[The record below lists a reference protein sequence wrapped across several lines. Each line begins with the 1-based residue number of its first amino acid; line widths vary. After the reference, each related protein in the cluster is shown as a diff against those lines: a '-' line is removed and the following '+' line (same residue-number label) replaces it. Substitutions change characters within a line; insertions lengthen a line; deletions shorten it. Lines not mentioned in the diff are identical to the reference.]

1 MIPHANNND
10 LPPSQ
15 RTHTSRRDFLRAS
28 TIAAGAAA
36 FGSLAL
42 ARSVHAAGDDTIR
55 IALVGC
61 GGRGTGAAA
70 NALATSS
77 GPIKLV
83 AMADV
88 FAERLK
94 NSHEQLK
101 KECGDKVDVPQDC
114 RFIGFDGYR
123 KAIACLRP
131 GDIVLLTTP
140 PAFRWVQFGHAIEKG
155 VNTFMEKPTT
165 VDGPTTRKMLA
176 LAEASQQKNL
186 KVGVGLMT
194 RHCPV
199 RRQLYERI
207 KEGQLGELLMMRT
220 YRMHGPAAFFLSD
233 PKPQGISDL
242 LYQVQRFH
250 SFIWASGGAY
260 SDFYIHNIDEC
271 CWMKDAWPVEAQ
283 ALGGRHFRGN
293 SVDQNF
299 DTYSVEY
306 TFADGAKL
314 FMYGRCIPGC
324 YDQFDSW
331 LHGTKGVASTT
342 GPGMYPARGQLYK
355 GHAPA
360 KSELLWKSSVREGNP
375 YQLEWDHLVEAVR
388 RDQPYNEAKRGAQ
401 ASLVSS
407 MGRMAAH
414 TGRRVTYD
422 QILNLDY
429 ELAPQVDQLAMD
441 SPAPLLAGP
450 DGKYP
455 VPQPG
460 IVTSRE
466 Y

>member
-1 MIPHANNND
+1 MRPPANHNEPPVSRCIPA
-10 LPPSQ
+10 
-15 RTHTSRRDFLRAS
+15 SRRDFLKAS
-28 TIAAGAAA
+28 TLAAGTAA
-36 FGSLAL
+36 FGGLSL
-42 ARSVHAAGDDTIR
+42 ARSAHAAGDDTIR

-70 NALATSS
+70 QALSTK

-88 FAERLK
+88 FPQRLK

-101 KECGDKVDVPQDC
+101 KEFADKVAVPKDC
-114 RFIGFDGYR
+114 RFLGFDGYR
-123 KAIACLRP
+123 QAMACLRP

-140 PAFRWVQFGHAIEKG
+140 PAFRWVHFGHAIEKG
-155 VNTFMEKPTT
+155 INTFMEKPTA
-165 VDGPTTRKMLA
+165 VDGPTSCKMFA
-176 LAEASQQKNL
+176 LAQAAEKKNL

-199 RRQLYERI
+199 RLQLIERI
-207 KEGQLGELLMMRT
+207 RQGQLGEILMMRT
-220 YRMHGPAAFFLSD
+220 YRMHGPVAFFASD

-271 CWMKDAWPVEAQ
+271 CWMKGAWPVEAQ
-283 ALGGRHFRGN
+283 ALGGRHYRGQ
-293 SVDQNF
+293 SIDQNF

-306 TFADGAKL
+306 TFADGTKL
-314 FMYGRCIPGC
+314 LMFGRCMPGC

-331 LHGTKGVASTT
+331 IHGTKAVASTS
-342 GPGMYPARGQLYK
+342 GPGMYPARGFLYK
-355 GHAPA
+355 GQTPE
-360 KSELLWKSSVREGNP
+360 KSALLWKSSLRERGP
-375 YQLEWDHLVEAVR
+375 YQLEWDHLVDAVR
-388 RDQPYNEAKRGAQ
+388 NNKPYNEAQRGAQ
-401 ASLVSS
+401 ASLVTS

-414 TGRRVTYD
+414 TGRVVTYD
-422 QILNLDY
+422 QILNTDY
-429 ELAPQVDQLAMD
+429 ELAPHVDRLTMD
-441 SPAPLLAGP
+441 SPAPLLPGP